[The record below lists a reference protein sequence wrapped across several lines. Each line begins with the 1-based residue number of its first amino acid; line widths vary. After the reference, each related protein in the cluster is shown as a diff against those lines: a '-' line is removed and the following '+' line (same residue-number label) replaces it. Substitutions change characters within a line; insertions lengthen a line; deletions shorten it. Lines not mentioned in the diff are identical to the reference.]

1 MFSRKFKDAG
11 RTPTSIYL
19 KQFKTGDIVD
29 LVANASQHKG
39 MPHKVGQRSGSHRRE
54 GARGE
59 QMC

>member
-39 MPHKVGQRSGSHRRE
+39 MPHKVGQRG
-54 GARGE
+54 GE
-59 QMC
+59 